1 MKKLLLVLVVV
12 AAAGL
17 GWTYKMKSDS
27 RYSLADLNE
36 IASGANKSLPVNVDA
51 ATRLDRVVAHEG
63 VLEKQYTL
71 VANRRSEVDV
81 ADFEKKMS
89 EALIAESCAN
99 EQSRKLYKA
108 GVSEWFT
115 YLDMTGES
123 IANVKIGQA
132 NCS

>member
-27 RYSLADLNE
+27 RYSLDDLNR
-36 IASGANKSLPVNVDA
+36 IASGANKSLPMMVDA

-71 VANRRSEVDV
+71 VANRRSELDV
-81 ADFEKKMS
+81 SNLEKQMS
-89 EALIAESCAN
+89 EALVSQSCAN

-115 YLDMTGES
+115 YLDMNGEA
-123 IANVKIGQA
+123 IATVKIGQE